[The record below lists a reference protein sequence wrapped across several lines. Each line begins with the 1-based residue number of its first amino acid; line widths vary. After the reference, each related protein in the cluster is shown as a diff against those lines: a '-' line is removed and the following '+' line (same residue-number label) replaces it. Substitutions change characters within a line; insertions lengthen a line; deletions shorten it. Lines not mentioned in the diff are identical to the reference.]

1 MRKVL
6 SIVTVCLIV
15 VFSLSAQIGAAEKE
29 WDIKEQT
36 IEKQA
41 PDFKLIDLD
50 GKEHS
55 LSEYRGQVVLLQ
67 FSTTWCPHCRSII
80 PYMRNINDTYGKKGL
95 KTLFVAIQ
103 ESERKMKA
111 FAEENGVSYPV
122 LLDSKG
128 SVAQLYNV
136 VGVPTLVLIDREGT
150 ILCKQCRMLDILLES
165 LLG

>member
-1 MRKVL
+1 MKKAL
-6 SIVTVCLIV
+6 SVAAVCLIV

-29 WDIKEQT
+29 WDIKDQT
-36 IEKQA
+36 IEKEA
-41 PDFKLIDLD
+41 PDFKLIGLD
-50 GKEHS
+50 GKEHA

-67 FSTTWCPHCRSII
+67 FSTTWCPHCRTII

-95 KTLFVAIQ
+95 KTFFVAIQ

-111 FAEENGVSYPV
+111 FAEKNGVSYPV

-128 SVAQLYNV
+128 SVAQLYDV
-136 VGVPTLVLIDREGT
+136 VGVPTLVLIDKDGT